1 MRALCLFTAV
11 VAGCGGSET
20 PVETVEEDTTV
31 EAVPDEDPVVE
42 EAPDQ
47 PDEPAGPGRATIR
60 VTVGGEA
67 SELPFEVLDQSE
79 QSVAAGRSGETI
91 SVPAGSYYV
100 RVAVEDEDVILNT
113 PTHEEEIA
121 VAPGSE
127 PTEITVNVPVA
138 HIVLRVSHR
147 GRPLRNPNVTLYAE
161 GSEEPVARF
170 RAGNDAIQ
178 ISPGRYE
185 AEVQSGGGNY
195 RIRGLTFM
203 DGARQEIPVNVE

>member
-1 MRALCLFTAV
+1 MRALSLITVAV
-11 VAGCGGSET
+11 VGCGGTET
-20 PVETVEEDTTV
+20 PVETAEEDTTV
-31 EAVPDEDPVVE
+31 EPLPDEDPVVE
-42 EAPDQ
+42 ETPDE
-47 PDEPAGPGRATIR
+47 PDEPAGPGRATITI
-60 VTVGGEA
+60 TVGGEA
-67 SELPFEVLDQSE
+67 SELPFQVLDQAEEVVTS
-79 QSVAAGRSGETI
+79 GRSGETI

-100 RVAVEDEDVILNT
+100 RVAVEDDDVILNT
-113 PTHEEEIA
+113 PTHEEEISVAAGGEA
-121 VAPGSE
+121 VP
-127 PTEITVNVPVA
+127 ITINVPVA

-147 GRPLRNPNVTLYAE
+147 GRVLRNPNVTLYAE

-170 RAGNDAIQ
+170 RAGNDAIS